1 MNKVKEFLIALGEVI
16 KEMKKL
22 PLKVNKWLFIS
33 TSFVV
38 PLVVSILASH
48 IMDVNSRE
56 FSCVTLPLFAN
67 TAITLIMFLHAM
79 IKANFLS
86 KKEFKRAF
94 IFAFLYAILSLI
106 IYYKY
111 ILH

>member
-38 PLVVSILASH
+38 PLVMCILASH
-48 IMDVNSRE
+48 IMDENSRE
-56 FSCVTLPLFAN
+56 FSCVILPLFIN
-67 TAITLIMFLHAM
+67 TAITLSMFLHAM

-94 IFAFLYAILSLI
+94 IYAFLYAILSLI